1 MVHAAFKLPDHSEVT
16 TAQAAVEALREVQ
29 TQKPARIRLVP
40 EQAEAGPEITLPGE
54 ALHLLV
60 RILTHMANGHA
71 VTVMPVEAEVT
82 TQKAAEMLGVSRP
95 FLVGLLE
102 SGDIPFRKVGTHR
115 RVRVM
120 DVLDYKRRDD
130 AERQQVLDELT
141 AEGQALG
148 MGY

>member
-1 MVHAAFKLPDHSEVT
+1 MANAAFKLPDDSEVM
-16 TAQAAVEALREVQ
+16 TAQAAVEALRGVQ
-29 TQKPARIRLVP
+29 TRRPARIRLVP
-40 EQAEAGPEITLPGE
+40 ERGDTGPEITLPGE

-82 TQKAAEMLGVSRP
+82 TQKAAELLGVSRP

-102 SGDIPFRKVGTHR
+102 SGEIPFRKVGTHR
-115 RVRVM
+115 RVRVL
-120 DVLDYKRRDD
+120 DVLAYKRRDD
-130 AERQQVLDELT
+130 AERQQALDELT
-141 AEGQALG
+141 AEAQELG